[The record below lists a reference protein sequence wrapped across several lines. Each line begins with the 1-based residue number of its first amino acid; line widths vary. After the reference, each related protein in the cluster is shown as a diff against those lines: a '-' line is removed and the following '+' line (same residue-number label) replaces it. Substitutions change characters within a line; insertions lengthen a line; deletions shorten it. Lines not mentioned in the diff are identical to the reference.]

1 MMQNRVVTFTM
12 PTYYYFFSLG
22 YGTGSSRK
30 SSYVK
35 QPLLQQRVNLPV
47 HYGHGHGL
55 RGGGGGGTGDR
66 VSNGVAGLTNGTG
79 GNQVV
84 GGGSHVVDGGSSR
97 GSSSNHHTETMT
109 GNVGSSS
116 TSSGGNSGDERWYDL
131 TSFVEF
137 RVHLEFKIIILKL
150 INIS

>member
-1 MMQNRVVTFTM
+1 M
-12 PTYYYFFSLG
+12 PCLHIIVFSLG

-55 RGGGGGGTGDR
+55 RGGGGGGGGTGDR
-66 VSNGVAGLTNGTG
+66 VAGLTNGNG

-137 RVHLEFKIIILKL
+137 RVHLEFEIVILMLIDII
-150 INIS
+150 

>member
-1 MMQNRVVTFTM
+1 MKSHLKHLF
-12 PTYYYFFSLG
+12 FFSPG

-47 HYGHGHGL
+47 HYGHSHGL
-55 RGGGGGGTGDR
+55 RGGGGGVIASDR
-66 VSNGVAGLTNGTG
+66 VSNGVAGLSNGVG
-79 GNQVV
+79 SNQVV
-84 GGGSHVVDGGSSR
+84 SGNHGGVDSHGSSN
-97 GSSSNHHTETMT
+97 NHHTETMT

-131 TSFVEF
+131 TSFVECG
-137 RVHLEFKIIILKL
+137 RVHLTLEF
-150 INIS
+150 